1 MIDTAPKINR
11 IDGRL
16 WRRFIEVALPYWYPS
31 KKKAGTFFLML
42 VLLLIF
48 LFAALFVAIAGLIWL
63 GQQLFPEF
71 TNEAAAGL
79 IKISKAAFTNN
90 TSRSILALTLI
101 LPTIIFAWK
110 FPRWRER
117 AKQWGLLSALLLF
130 SIMVSGLNVVISFTI
145 RFIETALVDK
155 DEATFWL
162 FLGVYGGVFVVGT
175 AIVVIYRYCQKLLG
189 VYWREWLTQNILQRY
204 LQNRAYYQIN
214 AQKEIDNPDQRLAE
228 DVQSFT
234 RTSLTLLLSILDS
247 VITLVSFVGVL
258 WAISSSL
265 SLVLV
270 GYALFGTVVTVL
282 LGRRL
287 IGLNYNQL
295 QREADFRYGLV
306 HLRDNAESIAFYGGE
321 SQELAT
327 VGQRFTQAIRNYHAL
342 IGWQRN
348 LDFFTTGHSYF
359 VRILP
364 YLVVAPIYLAGK
376 TDFGA
381 IGQATVAFFQI
392 FGALSVIIDQFEL
405 LTAFAAG
412 INRIAVFDET
422 LTELDQKAISESGAS
437 ASESTIE
444 STIDSRLALEGVTL
458 LTPDHQQ
465 TLVTDLSVAI
475 EPNQSLAIVGESGV
489 GKSSL
494 LRAIA
499 GLWNQGSGKITRP
512 AADSMLFL
520 PQKPYM
526 ILGTLRQQLL
536 YPQTDSQISDSELE
550 EALGQVN
557 LGNLTEKVGGLDVE
571 LSWSEVLS
579 LGEQQR
585 LAFAR
590 LLLSK
595 PSYGILDEATSA
607 LDIHNEKRLYQMLQ
621 QSNTTIVSVGHRPSL
636 LQYHQKVLH
645 LTGQSQW
652 RVTSVADY
660 LATLN
665 ELNS

>member
-1 MIDTAPKINR
+1 MVDTAPEINR
-11 IDGRL
+11 IDARL
-16 WRRFIEVALPYWYPS
+16 WQRFIEVALPYWYPS
-31 KKKAGTFFLML
+31 KKKAGTFFVML

-48 LFAALFVAIAGLIWL
+48 LFAALFLAIAGTVWL

-79 IKISKAAFTNN
+79 IGIRKQIFTNS
-90 TSRSILALTLI
+90 TSRLILALALI
-101 LPTIIFAWK
+101 LPTAIFVWK
-110 FPRWRER
+110 FQRWRER
-117 AKQWGLLSALLLF
+117 AKQWGLLSILLLF
-130 SIMVSGLNVVISFTI
+130 SIMVSGLNVIISFTI

-155 DEATFWL
+155 DESTFWL
-162 FLGVYGGVFVVGT
+162 FLWVYGGVFVVGT
-175 AIVVIYRYCQKLLG
+175 AIVVIYNYCQQLLG
-189 VYWREWLTQNILQRY
+189 VYWREWLTQNLLQRY
-204 LQNRAYYQIN
+204 LKNRAYYQIN
-214 AQKEIDNPDQRLAE
+214 AQKQIDNPDQRLAE
-228 DVQSFT
+228 DIRSFT
-234 RTSLTLLLSILDS
+234 STSLTLLLSILDS

-270 GYALFGTVVTVL
+270 GYALFGTIVTVL

-321 SQELAT
+321 SQELT
-327 VGQRFTQAIRNYHAL
+327 SVGQRFARAISNYHVL

-348 LDFFTTGHSYF
+348 LNFFTTGHSYF

-364 YLVVAPIYLAGK
+364 YVVVAPLYLAGK

-381 IGQATVAFFQI
+381 ISQATIAFFQI
-392 FGALSVIIDQFEL
+392 FGALSIIIGQFEL

-422 LTELDQKAISESGAS
+422 LTDFDLGTTSESETTTIGA
-437 ASESTIE
+437 
-444 STIDSRLALEGVTL
+444 TIDSRLALEDVTL

-465 TLVTDLSVAI
+465 TLVEDLSLTV
-475 EPNQSLAIVGESGV
+475 EPHQSLAIVGESGV

-499 GLWNQGSGKITRP
+499 GLWNQGSGNIVRP
-512 AADSMLFL
+512 SSNSMLFL

-536 YPQTDSQISDSELE
+536 YPHTDSHIPDAQLE
-550 EALGQVN
+550 EALRQVN
-557 LGNLTEKVGGLDVE
+557 LADLTAKVGGLDVE
-571 LSWSEVLS
+571 LSWSDVLS

-590 LLLSK
+590 LLLTK
-595 PSYGILDEATSA
+595 PSYAILDEATSA
-607 LDIHNEKRLYQMLQ
+607 LDVQNEKRLYQMLQ
-621 QSNTTIVSVGHRPSL
+621 QSDTTIVSVGHRPSL
-636 LQYHQKVLH
+636 LQYHQKVLQ
-645 LTGQSQW
+645 LRGRSQW
-652 RVTSVADY
+652 QILSVEDY
-660 LATLN
+660 LATFN
-665 ELNS
+665 ELDT

>member
-1 MIDTAPKINR
+1 MVDTAPKINR

-16 WRRFIEVALPYWYPS
+16 WQRFIEVALPYWYPS

-48 LFAALFVAIAGLIWL
+48 LFAALFIAIAGTVWL

-79 IKISKAAFTNN
+79 IGIRKQIFTNS
-90 TSRSILALTLI
+90 TSRLILALALI
-101 LPTIIFAWK
+101 LPTAIFAWK
-110 FPRWRER
+110 FQRWRER
-117 AKQWGLLSALLLF
+117 AKQWGLLSILLLF

-155 DEATFWL
+155 DESTFWL
-162 FLGVYGGVFVVGT
+162 FLWVYGGVFVIGT
-175 AIVVIYRYCQKLLG
+175 AIVVIYTYCQKLLG
-189 VYWREWLTQNILQRY
+189 VYWREWLTQNLLQRY
-204 LQNRAYYQIN
+204 LKNRAYYQIN
-214 AQKEIDNPDQRLAE
+214 AQKQIDNPDQRIAE
-228 DVQSFT
+228 DIQSFT

-247 VITLVSFVGVL
+247 VITLISFVGVL

-270 GYALFGTVVTVL
+270 GYALFGTIVTVL
-282 LGRRL
+282 LGKRL

-321 SQELAT
+321 SQELT
-327 VGQRFTQAIRNYHAL
+327 SVGQRFARAISNYHVL

-364 YLVVAPIYLAGK
+364 YVVVAPLYLAGK

-381 IGQATVAFFQI
+381 ISQATIAFFQI
-392 FGALSVIIDQFEL
+392 FGALSIIIGQFEL

-422 LTELDQKAISESGAS
+422 LTDFDLGTTSESETTTIGA
-437 ASESTIE
+437 
-444 STIDSRLALEGVTL
+444 TIDSRLALEDVTL

-465 TLVTDLSVAI
+465 TLVEDLSLTV
-475 EPNQSLAIVGESGV
+475 EPHQSLAIVGESGV

-499 GLWNQGSGKITRP
+499 GLWNQGSGNIVRP
-512 AADSMLFL
+512 SSNSMLFL

-536 YPQTDSQISDSELE
+536 YPHTDSHIPDAQLE
-550 EALGQVN
+550 EALRQVN
-557 LGNLTEKVGGLDVE
+557 LADLTAKVGGLDVE
-571 LSWSEVLS
+571 LSWSDVLS

-590 LLLSK
+590 LLLTK
-595 PSYGILDEATSA
+595 PSYAILDEATSA
-607 LDIHNEKRLYQMLQ
+607 LDVQNEKRLYQMLQ
-621 QSNTTIVSVGHRPSL
+621 QSDTTIVSVGHRPSL
-636 LQYHQKVLH
+636 LQYHQKVLQ
-645 LTGQSQW
+645 LQGRSQW
-652 RVTSVADY
+652 QILPVEDY
-660 LATLN
+660 LATFN
-665 ELNS
+665 ELNT

>member
-1 MIDTAPKINR
+1 MVDTAPKINR

-16 WRRFIEVALPYWYPS
+16 WRRFLEVALPYWYPS

-48 LFAALFVAIAGLIWL
+48 LFAALFMAIAGIIWL
-63 GQQLFPEF
+63 GQQFFPEF

-79 IKISKAAFTNN
+79 IALRKQVFANS
-90 TSRSILALTLI
+90 TSRLILALTLI
-101 LPTIIFAWK
+101 LPTVIFAWK
-110 FPRWRER
+110 FQRWRER
-117 AKQWGLLSALLLF
+117 AQQWGLLSALLLF

-145 RFIETALVDK
+145 RYIETALVDK
-155 DEATFWL
+155 DESTFWL

-175 AIVVIYRYCQKLLG
+175 AIVVIYTYCQKLLG
-189 VYWREWLTQNILQRY
+189 VYWREWLTQNLLKRY
-204 LQNRAYYQIN
+204 LENRAYYQIN
-214 AQKEIDNPDQRLAE
+214 ALKEIDNPDQRLAE
-228 DVQSFT
+228 DIQAFT
-234 RTSLTLLLSILDS
+234 RTSLSLLLSILDA
-247 VITLVSFVGVL
+247 VITLISFVGVL

-265 SLVLV
+265 SLVLI
-270 GYALFGTVVTVL
+270 GYALFGTIATVL

-321 SQELAT
+321 SQELES
-327 VGQRFTQAIRNYHAL
+327 VGKRFARAISNYHVL

-364 YLVVAPIYLAGK
+364 YVVVAPIYLAGK
-376 TDFGA
+376 IDFGA
-381 IGQATVAFFQI
+381 ISQATIAFFQI
-392 FGALSVIIDQFEL
+392 FGALSLIIGQFEL

-412 INRIAVFDET
+412 INRLAAFDET
-422 LTELDQKAISESGAS
+422 LTALDEATVSGSEATTISA
-437 ASESTIE
+437 
-444 STIDSRLALEGVTL
+444 TIDSRLALEDVTL
-458 LTPDHQQ
+458 LTPNQQQ
-465 TLVTDLSVAI
+465 TLVENLSVAV
-475 EPNQSLAIVGESGV
+475 EPQQSLAIVGTSGV
-489 GKSSL
+489 GKSSV

-499 GLWNQGSGKITRP
+499 GLWNKGSGKIIRP
-512 AADSMLFL
+512 ASNAMLFL

-536 YPQTDSQISDSELE
+536 YPQTDSQLPDAELE
-550 EALGQVN
+550 EALRQVN
-557 LGNLTEKVGGLDVE
+557 LSELSEKVGGLDVE
-571 LSWSEVLS
+571 LSWSDILS

-590 LLLSK
+590 LLLTK
-595 PSYGILDEATSA
+595 PSYAILDEATSA
-607 LDIHNEKRLYQMLQ
+607 LDVHNEKRLYQMLQ
-621 QSNTTIVSVGHRPSL
+621 QSDTTIVSVGHRPSL

-645 LTGQSQW
+645 LRGQSQW
-652 RVTSVADY
+652 QVSSVEDY
-660 LATLN
+660 LATFN
-665 ELNS
+665 ELDS

>member
-1 MIDTAPKINR
+1 MVETAPKINR

-16 WRRFIEVALPYWYPS
+16 WKRFIEVALPYWYPS
-31 KKKAGTFFLML
+31 KKKAGIFFLML
-42 VLLLIF
+42 LLLLIF
-48 LFAALFVAIAGLIWL
+48 LFAFLFLAISGLVGL
-63 GQQLFPEF
+63 GQLLFPEF
-71 TNEAAAGL
+71 TNGAAAGL
-79 IKISKAAFTNN
+79 IRMRQGILTGS
-90 TSRSILALTLI
+90 TSRIILALALI
-101 LPTIIFAWK
+101 VPTAVFVWK
-110 FPRWRER
+110 FKRWKDR
-117 AKQWGLLSALLLF
+117 AKQWSLLASLLLL

-145 RFIETALVDK
+145 RFIDNSLNQK
-155 DEATFWL
+155 DQATFWL

-175 AIVVIYRYCQKLLG
+175 AIVVVYRYCQELLG
-189 VYWREWLTQNILQRY
+189 VYWREWLTNNILGRY
-204 LQNRAYYQIN
+204 LDNRSYYQIN
-214 AQKEIDNPDQRLAE
+214 AQKQIDNPDQRIAE
-228 DVQSFT
+228 DIKSFT
-234 RTSLTLLLSILDS
+234 RTSLRLLLSILDS
-247 VITLVSFVGVL
+247 VITLASFVGVL

-287 IGLNYNQL
+287 IGLNYTQL

-321 SQELAT
+321 SQELES
-327 VGQRFTQAIRNYHAL
+327 VGQRFSKAIRNYHIL

-348 LDFFTTGHSYF
+348 LDFFTTGHNYF

-364 YLVVAPIYLAGK
+364 YLVVAPLYFAGE

-392 FGALSVIIDQFEL
+392 FSALTIIINQFDL

-412 INRIAVFDET
+412 INRIAAFDET
-422 LTELDQKAISESGAS
+422 LTSFDRQAAIESED
-437 ASESTIE
+437 TIE
-444 STIDSRLALEGVTL
+444 SSIEPRLALEDVSL
-458 LTPDHQQ
+458 FTPDRQQ
-465 TLVTDLSVAI
+465 ALVSDLSVEI
-475 EPNQSLAIVGESGV
+475 EPDRSLAIVGESGV

-499 GLWNQGSGKITRP
+499 GLWNRGSGRIARP
-512 AADSMLFL
+512 NSDSMLFL

-536 YPQTDSQISDSELE
+536 YPHTDSSIADEQLE
-550 EALGQVN
+550 QVLREVN

-571 LSWSEVLS
+571 LSWSDILS

-590 LLLSK
+590 LLLTQ
-595 PSYGILDEATSA
+595 PSYAILDEATSA
-607 LDIHNEKRLYQMLQ
+607 LDVQNEKLLYQKLQ
-621 QSNTTIVSVGHRPSL
+621 ESNTTVVSVGHRPSML
-636 LQYHQKVLH
+636 RYHQQVLQ

-652 RVTSVADY
+652 QVSSVEDY

-665 ELNS
+665 EEN

>member
-1 MIDTAPKINR
+1 MVDTAPKINR

-16 WRRFIEVALPYWYPS
+16 WQRFIEVALPYWYPS

-48 LFAALFVAIAGLIWL
+48 LFAALFMAIAGTVWL

-79 IKISKAAFTNN
+79 IGIRKQISTNS
-90 TSRSILALTLI
+90 TARLILALALI
-101 LPTIIFAWK
+101 LPTAIFAWK
-110 FPRWRER
+110 FQRWRER
-117 AKQWGLLSALLLF
+117 AKQWGLLSILLLF

-155 DEATFWL
+155 DESTFWL
-162 FLGVYGGVFVVGT
+162 FLWVYGGVFVIGT
-175 AIVVIYRYCQKLLG
+175 AIVVIYTYCQKLLG
-189 VYWREWLTQNILQRY
+189 VYWREWLTQNLLQRY
-204 LQNRAYYQIN
+204 LKNRAYYQIN
-214 AQKEIDNPDQRLAE
+214 AQKQIDNPDQRIAE
-228 DVQSFT
+228 DIQSFT

-270 GYALFGTVVTVL
+270 GYALFGTIVTVL

-321 SQELAT
+321 SQELVS
-327 VGQRFTQAIRNYHAL
+327 VGQRFARAINNYHVL

-364 YLVVAPIYLAGK
+364 YVVVAPLYLAGK

-381 IGQATVAFFQI
+381 ISQATIAFFQI
-392 FGALSVIIDQFEL
+392 FGALSIIIGQFEL

-422 LTELDQKAISESGAS
+422 LTDFDLGTTFESGTT
-437 ASESTIE
+437 TIGA
-444 STIDSRLALEGVTL
+444 TIDSRLALEEVTL
-458 LTPDHQQ
+458 LTPNNQQ
-465 TLVTDLSVAI
+465 ILVADLSVTV
-475 EPNQSLAIVGESGV
+475 EPHQSLAIVGESGV

-499 GLWNQGSGKITRP
+499 GLWNQGSGNIIRP
-512 AADSMLFL
+512 SSNSMLFL

-536 YPQTDSQISDSELE
+536 YPHTDSHIPDAQLE
-550 EALGQVN
+550 EALRQVN
-557 LGNLTEKVGGLDVE
+557 LADLTAKVGGLDVE
-571 LSWSEVLS
+571 LSWSDILS

-590 LLLSK
+590 LLLTK
-595 PSYGILDEATSA
+595 PSYAILDEATSA
-607 LDIHNEKRLYQMLQ
+607 LDVQNEKRLYQMLQ
-621 QSNTTIVSVGHRPSL
+621 QSDTTIVSVGHRPSL
-636 LQYHQKVLH
+636 LQYHQKVLQ
-645 LTGQSQW
+645 LRGRSQW
-652 RVTSVADY
+652 QILPVEDY

-665 ELNS
+665 ELDT

>member
-1 MIDTAPKINR
+1 MVDTAPQINR

-16 WRRFIEVALPYWYPS
+16 WQRFIKVALPYWYPS

-42 VLLLIF
+42 LLLLIF
-48 LFAALFVAIAGLIWL
+48 LFAALFMAIAGTLWL
-63 GQQLFPEF
+63 GQQLFPQF

-79 IKISKAAFTNN
+79 IGMRKQIFANSTAQA
-90 TSRSILALTLI
+90 ILALALI
-101 LPTIIFAWK
+101 LPTAVFAWK
-110 FPRWRER
+110 FPRWQGRL
-117 AKQWGLLSALLLF
+117 KQWGLLSALLLF

-155 DEATFWL
+155 DESTFWL
-162 FLGVYGGVFVVGT
+162 FLWVYGGVFVIGT
-175 AIVVIYRYCQKLLG
+175 AIVVIYSYCQKLLG

-204 LQNRAYYQIN
+204 LENRAYYQIN
-214 AQKEIDNPDQRLAE
+214 AQKQIDNPDQRIAE
-228 DVQSFT
+228 DIQSFT
-234 RTSLTLLLSILDS
+234 GTSLTLLLSILDS

-270 GYALFGTVVTVL
+270 GYALFGTIVTVL
-282 LGRRL
+282 LGKRL

-321 SQELAT
+321 AQEYT
-327 VGQRFTQAIRNYHAL
+327 SVGQRFARAIRNYHAL

-364 YLVVAPIYLAGK
+364 YLVVAPLFLAGK
-376 TDFGA
+376 IDFGA

-392 FGALSVIIDQFEL
+392 FGALTLIIGQFQL

-412 INRIAVFDET
+412 INRIAILDET
-422 LTELDQKAISESGAS
+422 LTDLEKGAVLESGATNIG
-437 ASESTIE
+437 A
-444 STIDSRLALEGVTL
+444 TIDSRLALEEVTL

-465 TLVTDLSVAI
+465 TLVEDLSVAV
-475 EPNQSLAIVGESGV
+475 EPHQSLAIVGTSGV

-499 GLWNQGSGKITRP
+499 GLWNMGSGNIVRP
-512 AADSMLFL
+512 ASDSMLFL

-536 YPQTDSQISDSELE
+536 YPHTDSQIPDEQLE
-550 EALGQVN
+550 EALRQVN
-557 LGNLTEKVGGLDVE
+557 LADLSEKVGGLDVE
-571 LSWSEVLS
+571 LSWSDVLS

-590 LLLSK
+590 LLLTK
-595 PSYGILDEATSA
+595 PSYAILDEATSA
-607 LDIHNEKRLYQMLQ
+607 LDVQNEKRLYRMLQ
-621 QSNTTIVSVGHRPSL
+621 ESDTTIVSVGHRLSL
-636 LQYHQKVLH
+636 LQYHQKVLQ
-645 LTGQSQW
+645 LRGQSQW
-652 RVTSVADY
+652 QVLSVEDY
-660 LATLN
+660 LATFK
-665 ELNS
+665 ELDA

>member
-1 MIDTAPKINR
+1 MVDTAPKINR

-48 LFAALFVAIAGLIWL
+48 LFAALFMAIAGLVWL

-90 TSRSILALTLI
+90 ISRLILALTLI

-117 AKQWGLLSALLLF
+117 AKQWGLLSALLLL

-145 RFIETALVDK
+145 RFIDTALVDK

-189 VYWREWLTQNILQRY
+189 VCWREWLTENILQRY

-214 AQKEIDNPDQRLAE
+214 AQKQIDNPDQRLAE
-228 DVQSFT
+228 DIQSFT
-234 RTSLTLLLSILDS
+234 GTSLTLLLNILDS
-247 VITLVSFVGVL
+247 VITLVSFVGIL

-327 VGQRFTQAIRNYHAL
+327 VGQRFAQAIQNYHLL

-348 LDFFTTGHSYF
+348 LEFFTTGHSYF

-381 IGQATVAFFQI
+381 ISQAIVAFFQI
-392 FGALSVIIDQFEL
+392 FGALSLIIAQFQL

-422 LTELDQKAISESGAS
+422 LTDLERKATAPS
-437 ASESTIE
+437 AANTIE
-444 STIDSRLALEGVTL
+444 STTDSRLALENVTL

-465 TLVTDLSVAI
+465 TIVNDLSVAI

-536 YPQTDSQISDSELE
+536 YPQTDSHISDAELE
-550 EALGQVN
+550 EALQQVN
-557 LGNLTEKVGGLDVE
+557 LGNLTGKVGGLDVE
-571 LSWSEVLS
+571 LSWSDVLS

-607 LDIHNEKRLYQMLQ
+607 LDIHNERRLYQMLQ

-652 RVTSVADY
+652 RISPVADY

-665 ELNS
+665 ELDA

>member
-1 MIDTAPKINR
+1 MVETARKINR

-48 LFAALFVAIAGLIWL
+48 LFAFLFLAIAGLVGL
-63 GQQLFPEF
+63 GQLLFPEF

-79 IKISKAAFTNN
+79 IAMRRGILTGYIS
-90 TSRSILALTLI
+90 RVVLALALI
-101 LPTIIFAWK
+101 IPAAIFAWK
-110 FPRWRER
+110 FRRWQDR
-117 AKQWGLLSALLLF
+117 AQQWGLLSGLLLL

-155 DEATFWL
+155 DESTFWL

-175 AIVVIYRYCQKLLG
+175 AIVVIYRYCRELLG
-189 VYWREWLTQNILQRY
+189 VYWREWLTDNIMRRY
-204 LQNRAYYQIN
+204 LDNRAYYQIN
-214 AQKEIDNPDQRLAE
+214 AEKQIDNPDQRISE
-228 DVQSFT
+228 DIRSFT
-234 RTSLTLLLSILDS
+234 RTSLSLLLSILDS
-247 VITLVSFVGVL
+247 VITLISFVGVL

-270 GYALFGTVVTVL
+270 GYAVFGTVVTVVI
-282 LGRRL
+282 GRRL
-287 IGLNYNQL
+287 IGLNYTQL
-295 QREADFRYGLV
+295 EREADFRYGLV

-321 SQELAT
+321 SQELAS
-327 VGQRFTQAIRNYHAL
+327 VGQRFASAIRNYHLL

-348 LDFFTTGHSYF
+348 LDFFTTGHNYF

-364 YLVVAPIYLAGK
+364 YLVVAPLYLAGE

-381 IGQATVAFFQI
+381 IGQASVAFFQI
-392 FGALSVIIDQFEL
+392 FSALTLIINQFDL
-405 LTAFAAG
+405 LSAFAAG
-412 INRIAVFDET
+412 INRIATFDET
-422 LTELDQKAISESGAS
+422 LTDFEVNAGEP
-437 ASESTIE
+437 ETTIDA
-444 STIDSRLALEGVTL
+444 TIDSRLALEDVTL
-458 LTPDHQQ
+458 ITPDAQQ
-465 TLVTDLSVAI
+465 TLVEDLSVAI

-499 GLWNQGSGKITRP
+499 GLWNKGRGRIIRP
-512 AADSMLFL
+512 NSDSMLFL

-536 YPQTDSQISDSELE
+536 YPQTNSQVSDDRLAQVLE
-550 EALGQVN
+550 EVN
-557 LGNLTEKVGGLDVE
+557 LGNLIEKVGGLDIE
-571 LSWSEVLS
+571 LSWSEILS

-590 LLLSK
+590 LLLTN
-595 PSYGILDEATSA
+595 PNYAILDEATSA
-607 LDIHNEKRLYQMLQ
+607 LDVQNEKRLYQMLQ
-621 QSNTTIVSVGHRPSL
+621 ESDTTVVSVGHRPSL
-636 LQYHQKVLH
+636 LQYHQQVLQ
-645 LTGQSQW
+645 LRGRSQW
-652 RVTSVADY
+652 QVLSVEDY
-660 LATLN
+660 LATLT
-665 ELNS
+665 EQDV

>member
-1 MIDTAPKINR
+1 MVETAPKINR
-11 IDGRL
+11 IDSRL

-31 KKKAGTFFLML
+31 KKKAGTFALML
-42 VLLLIF
+42 VLLLVF
-48 LFAALFVAIAGLIWL
+48 LFAFLFLAIAGVVWL
-63 GQQLFPEF
+63 GQLLFPEF

-79 IKISKAAFTNN
+79 ITMRKTVLTGS
-90 TSRSILALTLI
+90 TSRIILALALI
-101 LPTIIFAWK
+101 LPIGIFIWK
-110 FPRWRER
+110 LPRWKGR
-117 AKQWGLLSALLLF
+117 AKQWSLLAALLLL
-130 SIMVSGLNVVISFTI
+130 SIMVSGLNVVISYTV

-155 DEATFWL
+155 NESTFWL

-175 AIVVIYRYCQKLLG
+175 AIVVIYRYCQELLG
-189 VYWREWLTQNILQRY
+189 VYWREWLTNNILQRY
-204 LQNRAYYQIN
+204 LDNRAYYQIN
-214 AQKEIDNPDQRLAE
+214 AQKQIDNPDQRIAE
-228 DVQSFT
+228 DIKSFT

-265 SLVLV
+265 SLVLI

-287 IGLNYNQL
+287 IGLNYTQL

-321 SQELAT
+321 SQELES
-327 VGQRFTQAIRNYHAL
+327 VGQRFSKAIRNYHAL

-364 YLVVAPIYLAGK
+364 YLVVAPIYLAGEI
-376 TDFGA
+376 DFGA
-381 IGQATVAFFQI
+381 IGQTFVAFSQI
-392 FGALSVIIDQFEL
+392 FSALTLIITQFEL

-412 INRIAVFDET
+412 INRIAAFDET
-422 LTELDQKAISESGAS
+422 LTYFDVEDR
-437 ASESTIE
+437 IE
-444 STIDSRLALEGVTL
+444 SSETKIGSTTDSRLALEDVTV
-458 LTPDHQQ
+458 LTPNNQQ
-465 TLVTDLSVAI
+465 TLVADLSVDI
-475 EPNQSLAIVGESGV
+475 KPNQSLAIVGESGV

-499 GLWNQGSGKITRP
+499 GLWNRGSGNITRP
-512 AADSMLFL
+512 SSDSMLFL

-536 YPQTDSQISDSELE
+536 YPHTDSHISDEQLE
-550 EALGQVN
+550 RVLKKVN

-571 LSWSEVLS
+571 LSWSDVLS

-590 LLLSK
+590 LLLTN
-595 PSYGILDEATSA
+595 PSYAILDEATSA
-607 LDIHNEKRLYQMLQ
+607 LDVQNEKRLYQMLQ
-621 QSNTTIVSVGHRPSL
+621 KSNTTVVSVGHRPSL
-636 LQYHQKVLH
+636 LRYHEQVLQ
-645 LTGQSQW
+645 LKTQSQW
-652 RVTSVADY
+652 SVSSVDDY
-660 LATLN
+660 LATLK
-665 ELNS
+665 EDI

>member
-1 MIDTAPKINR
+1 MVDIAPKINR

-48 LFAALFVAIAGLIWL
+48 LFAALFMAISGITWL
-63 GQQLFPEF
+63 GQQFFPEF

-79 IKISKAAFTNN
+79 IALRKQIFTNS
-90 TSRSILALTLI
+90 TSRLILALTLI
-101 LPTIIFAWK
+101 LPTVIFAWK
-110 FPRWRER
+110 FQRWRER
-117 AKQWGLLSALLLF
+117 AQQWGLLSALLLL

-145 RFIETALVDK
+145 RYIETALVDK
-155 DEATFWL
+155 DESTFWL

-175 AIVVIYRYCQKLLG
+175 AIVVIYTYCQKLLG
-189 VYWREWLTQNILQRY
+189 VYWREWLTHNLLKRY
-204 LQNRAYYQIN
+204 LKNRAYYQIN
-214 AQKEIDNPDQRLAE
+214 AQKEIDNPDQRIAE
-228 DVQSFT
+228 DIRSFT
-234 RTSLTLLLSILDS
+234 GTSLSLLLSVLDA
-247 VITLVSFVGVL
+247 VITLISFVGVL

-265 SLVLV
+265 SLVLIA
-270 GYALFGTVVTVL
+270 YALFGTIVTVL

-321 SQELAT
+321 SQELDS
-327 VGQRFTQAIRNYHAL
+327 VGQRFAGAIRNYHVL

-364 YLVVAPIYLAGK
+364 YVVVAPIYLAGK
-376 TDFGA
+376 IDFGA
-381 IGQATVAFFQI
+381 ISQATVAFFQI
-392 FGALSVIIDQFEL
+392 FGALSIIIGQFEL

-412 INRIAVFDET
+412 INRLATFDET
-422 LTELDQKAISESGAS
+422 LTALDEATVSGA
-437 ASESTIE
+437 ETTTIGA
-444 STIDSRLALEGVTL
+444 TIDSRLALEEVTL

-465 TLVTDLSVAI
+465 TLVENLSVAV
-475 EPNQSLAIVGESGV
+475 EPQQSLAIVGASGV
-489 GKSSL
+489 GKSSV

-499 GLWNQGSGKITRP
+499 GLWNKGSGKIIRP
-512 AADSMLFL
+512 ASNAMLFL

-536 YPQTDSQISDSELE
+536 YPQTDSHLPDAELE
-550 EALGQVN
+550 EALRQVN
-557 LGNLTEKVGGLDVE
+557 LGDLSEKVGGLDVE
-571 LSWSEVLS
+571 LSWSDILS

-590 LLLSK
+590 LLLTK
-595 PSYGILDEATSA
+595 PSYAILDEATSA
-607 LDIHNEKRLYQMLQ
+607 LDVHNEKRLYQMLQ
-621 QSNTTIVSVGHRPSL
+621 QSDTTIVSVGHRPSL

-645 LTGQSQW
+645 LRGQSQW
-652 RVTSVADY
+652 QVSSVEDY
-660 LATLN
+660 LASFN
-665 ELNS
+665 ELDS

>member
-1 MIDTAPKINR
+1 MVETAPKINR

-16 WRRFIEVALPYWYPS
+16 WQRFIEVALPYWYPS
-31 KKKAGTFFLML
+31 KKKAGIFFLML

-48 LFAALFVAIAGLIWL
+48 LFAFLFLAIAGLVGL
-63 GQQLFPEF
+63 GQLLFPEF

-79 IKISKAAFTNN
+79 IAIRQGVFTN
-90 TSRSILALTLI
+90 SIPRIALALALI
-101 LPTIIFAWK
+101 LPAAIFAWK
-110 FPRWRER
+110 FNRWKGR
-117 AKQWGLLSALLLF
+117 AKQWALLSGLLLL

-145 RFIETALVDK
+145 RFIDTALVDRN
-155 DEATFWL
+155 ESTFWL

-175 AIVVIYRYCQKLLG
+175 AIVVIYRYCQELLG
-189 VYWREWLTQNILQRY
+189 VYWREWLTKNILQRY
-204 LQNRAYYQIN
+204 LDNRAYYQIN
-214 AQKEIDNPDQRLAE
+214 ADKQIDNPDQRISE
-228 DVQSFT
+228 DIRSFT

-247 VITLVSFVGVL
+247 VITLVSFIGVL

-287 IGLNYNQL
+287 IGLNYTQL

-321 SQELAT
+321 SQELES
-327 VGQRFTQAIRNYHAL
+327 VGRRFSRAIRNYHLL

-348 LDFFTTGHSYF
+348 LDFFTTGHTYF

-364 YLVVAPIYLAGK
+364 YLVVAPLYLAGE
-376 TDFGA
+376 TDFGT
-381 IGQATVAFFQI
+381 ISQASIAFSQI
-392 FGALSVIIDQFEL
+392 FSALTLIISQFEL

-412 INRIAVFDET
+412 INRIAAFDET
-422 LTELDQKAISESGAS
+422 LTNFEVGTVKPETTIGA
-437 ASESTIE
+437 
-444 STIDSRLALEGVTL
+444 TIDSRLALEDVTL
-458 LTPDHQQ
+458 ITPNAQQ
-465 TLVTDLSVAI
+465 TLVEDLSVAV
-475 EPNQSLAIVGESGV
+475 EPSQSLAIVGESGV

-499 GLWNQGSGKITRP
+499 GLWNKGRGNIIRP
-512 AADSMLFL
+512 SSDSMLFL

-536 YPQTDSQISDSELE
+536 YPHTDSHVGDERLRQVLE
-550 EALGQVN
+550 EVN
-557 LGNLTEKVGGLDVE
+557 LGNLIEKVGGLDVE
-571 LSWSEVLS
+571 LSWSDVLS

-590 LLLSK
+590 LLLTN
-595 PSYGILDEATSA
+595 PNYAILDEATSA
-607 LDIHNEKRLYQMLQ
+607 LDVQNEKRLYQMLQ
-621 QSNTTIVSVGHRPSL
+621 ESDTTVVSVGHRPSL
-636 LQYHQKVLH
+636 LQYHQQVLQ
-645 LTGQSQW
+645 LKGRSQW
-652 RVTSVADY
+652 QVLSVKAY
-660 LATLN
+660 LETLT
-665 ELNS
+665 EQDV

>member
-1 MIDTAPKINR
+1 MVETAPKINR

-16 WRRFIEVALPYWYPS
+16 WRRFVEVALPYWYPS
-31 KKKAGTFFLML
+31 KKKAGTFLVML
-42 VLLLIF
+42 LLLLIF
-48 LFAALFVAIAGLIWL
+48 LFAALFLAIAGIVWL
-63 GQQLFPEF
+63 GQLLFPEF

-79 IKISKAAFTNN
+79 IAMRKAILTGT
-90 TSRSILALTLI
+90 TSRIILALALI
-101 LPTIIFAWK
+101 LPTIIFVWK
-110 FPRWRER
+110 SPRWKGR
-117 AKQWGLLSALLLF
+117 AKQWSLLAALLLL

-145 RFIETALVDK
+145 RFIETALVAK
-155 DEATFWL
+155 EESTFWL

-175 AIVVIYRYCQKLLG
+175 AIVVIYRYCQQLLG
-189 VYWREWLTQNILQRY
+189 VYWREWLTNNILQRY
-204 LQNRAYYQIN
+204 LDNRAYYQIN
-214 AQKEIDNPDQRLAE
+214 AQKQIDNPDQRIAE
-228 DVQSFT
+228 DIKSFT

-287 IGLNYNQL
+287 IGLNYTQL

-321 SQELAT
+321 SQEFQS
-327 VGQRFTQAIRNYHAL
+327 VGKRFSKAINNYHAL

-364 YLVVAPIYLAGK
+364 YLVVAPLYLAGE

-392 FGALSVIIDQFEL
+392 FGALTVIINQFDL

-412 INRIAVFDET
+412 INRIATFDET
-422 LTELDQKAISESGAS
+422 LTDFEVESH
-437 ASESTIE
+437 IE
-444 STIDSRLALEGVTL
+444 SPETKIRSTRDSRLALEEVTL
-458 LTPDHQQ
+458 LTPNDRQ
-465 TLVTDLSVAI
+465 TLVSNLSVDI
-475 EPNQSLAIVGESGV
+475 DPNQSLAIVGESGV

-499 GLWNQGSGKITRP
+499 GLWNRGSGNIARP
-512 AADSMLFL
+512 SSDSMLFL

-536 YPQTDSQISDSELE
+536 YPQTDSSVPDRQLEQVLE
-550 EALGQVN
+550 EVN
-557 LGNLTEKVGGLDVE
+557 LGDLSEKVGGLDVE
-571 LSWSEVLS
+571 LSWSDVLS

-590 LLLSK
+590 LLLTK
-595 PSYGILDEATSA
+595 PSYAILDEATSA
-607 LDIHNEKRLYQMLQ
+607 LDVQNEKRLYQMLQ
-621 QSNTTIVSVGHRPSL
+621 QSDTTVVSVGHRPSL
-636 LQYHQKVLH
+636 LRYHEKVLQ
-645 LTGQSQW
+645 LKSQSKW
-652 RVTSVADY
+652 SVSSVEDY
-660 LATLN
+660 LATLR
-665 ELNS
+665 SDI

>member
-1 MIDTAPKINR
+1 MVDTAPKINR

-16 WRRFIEVALPYWYPS
+16 WRRFLEVALPYWYPS

-48 LFAALFVAIAGLIWL
+48 LFAALFMAIAGIIWL
-63 GQQLFPEF
+63 GQQFFPEF

-79 IKISKAAFTNN
+79 IALRKQIFANS
-90 TSRSILALTLI
+90 TSRLILALTLI
-101 LPTIIFAWK
+101 VPTIIFAWK
-110 FPRWRER
+110 FQRWRER
-117 AKQWGLLSALLLF
+117 AQQWGLLSALLLF

-145 RFIETALVDK
+145 RYVETALVDK
-155 DEATFWL
+155 DESTFWL

-175 AIVVIYRYCQKLLG
+175 AIVVIYTYCQKLLG
-189 VYWREWLTQNILQRY
+189 VYWREWLTQDLLKRY
-204 LQNRAYYQIN
+204 LENRAYYQIN
-214 AQKEIDNPDQRLAE
+214 ALKEIDNPDQRLAE
-228 DVQSFT
+228 DIQAFT
-234 RTSLTLLLSILDS
+234 RTSLSLLLSILDA
-247 VITLVSFVGVL
+247 VITLISFVGVL

-265 SLVLV
+265 SLVLI
-270 GYALFGTVVTVL
+270 GYALFGTIVTVL

-321 SQELAT
+321 SQELES
-327 VGQRFTQAIRNYHAL
+327 VGQRFARAISNYHVL

-364 YLVVAPIYLAGK
+364 YVVVAPIYLAGK
-376 TDFGA
+376 IDFGA
-381 IGQATVAFFQI
+381 ISQATIAFFQI
-392 FGALSVIIDQFEL
+392 FGALSLIIGQFEL

-412 INRIAVFDET
+412 INRLAAFDET
-422 LTELDQKAISESGAS
+422 LTALDEATVSGSEATTISA
-437 ASESTIE
+437 
-444 STIDSRLALEGVTL
+444 TIDSRLALEDVTL
-458 LTPDHQQ
+458 LTPNQQQ
-465 TLVTDLSVAI
+465 TLVENLSVAV
-475 EPNQSLAIVGESGV
+475 EPLQSLAIVGASGV
-489 GKSSL
+489 GKSSV

-499 GLWNQGSGKITRP
+499 GLWNKGSGKIIRP
-512 AADSMLFL
+512 ASNAMLFL

-536 YPQTDSQISDSELE
+536 YPQTDSQLPDAELE
-550 EALGQVN
+550 EALRQVN
-557 LGNLTEKVGGLDVE
+557 LGELSEKVGGLDVE
-571 LSWSEVLS
+571 LSWSDILS

-590 LLLSK
+590 LLLTK
-595 PSYGILDEATSA
+595 PSYAILDEATSA
-607 LDIHNEKRLYQMLQ
+607 LDVHNEKRLYQMLQ
-621 QSNTTIVSVGHRPSL
+621 QSDTTIVSVGHRPSL

-645 LTGQSQW
+645 LRGQSQW
-652 RVTSVADY
+652 QVSSVEDY
-660 LATLN
+660 LATFN
-665 ELNS
+665 ELDS

>member
-1 MIDTAPKINR
+1 MVDTAPKINR

-16 WRRFIEVALPYWYPS
+16 WQRFIEVALPYWYPS

-48 LFAALFVAIAGLIWL
+48 LFAALFIAIAGTVWL

-79 IKISKAAFTNN
+79 IGIRKQIFTNS
-90 TSRSILALTLI
+90 TSRLILALALI
-101 LPTIIFAWK
+101 LPTAIFAWK
-110 FPRWRER
+110 FQRWRER
-117 AKQWGLLSALLLF
+117 AKQWGLLSILLLF

-155 DEATFWL
+155 DESTFWL
-162 FLGVYGGVFVVGT
+162 FLWVYGGVFVIGT
-175 AIVVIYRYCQKLLG
+175 AIVVIYTYCQKLLG
-189 VYWREWLTQNILQRY
+189 VYWREWLTQNLLQRY
-204 LQNRAYYQIN
+204 LKNRAYYQIN
-214 AQKEIDNPDQRLAE
+214 AQKQIDNPDQRIAE
-228 DVQSFT
+228 DIQSFT

-247 VITLVSFVGVL
+247 VITLISFVGVL

-270 GYALFGTVVTVL
+270 GYALFGTIVTVL
-282 LGRRL
+282 LGKRL

-321 SQELAT
+321 SQELT
-327 VGQRFTQAIRNYHAL
+327 SVGQRFARAISNYHVL

-364 YLVVAPIYLAGK
+364 YVVVAPLYLAGK

-381 IGQATVAFFQI
+381 ISQATIAFFQI
-392 FGALSVIIDQFEL
+392 FGALSIIIGQFEL

-422 LTELDQKAISESGAS
+422 LTDFDLGTTSESETTTIGA
-437 ASESTIE
+437 
-444 STIDSRLALEGVTL
+444 TIDSRLALEDVTL

-465 TLVTDLSVAI
+465 TLVEDLSLTV
-475 EPNQSLAIVGESGV
+475 EPHQSLAIVGESGV

-499 GLWNQGSGKITRP
+499 GLWNQGSGNIVRP
-512 AADSMLFL
+512 SSNSMLFL

-536 YPQTDSQISDSELE
+536 YPHTDSHIPDAQLE
-550 EALGQVN
+550 EALKQVN
-557 LGNLTEKVGGLDVE
+557 LADLTAKVGGLDVE
-571 LSWSEVLS
+571 LSWSDVLS

-590 LLLSK
+590 LLLTK
-595 PSYGILDEATSA
+595 PSYAILDEATSA
-607 LDIHNEKRLYQMLQ
+607 LDVQNEKRLYQMLQ
-621 QSNTTIVSVGHRPSL
+621 QSDTTIVSVGHRPSL
-636 LQYHQKVLH
+636 LQYHQKVLQ
-645 LTGQSQW
+645 LQGRSQW
-652 RVTSVADY
+652 QILPVEDY
-660 LATLN
+660 LATFN
-665 ELNS
+665 ELNT

>member
-1 MIDTAPKINR
+1 MVDIAPQINR

-16 WRRFIEVALPYWYPS
+16 WQRFIKVALPYWYPS

-42 VLLLIF
+42 LLLLIF
-48 LFAALFVAIAGLIWL
+48 LFAALFMAIAGTLWL
-63 GQQLFPEF
+63 GQQLFPQF

-79 IKISKAAFTNN
+79 ISMRKQIFANSTAQG
-90 TSRSILALTLI
+90 ILALALI
-101 LPTIIFAWK
+101 LPTAVFAWK
-110 FPRWRER
+110 FPRWQGRV
-117 AKQWGLLSALLLF
+117 KQWGLLSALLLF
-130 SIMVSGLNVVISFTI
+130 SIMVSGLNVIISFTI

-155 DEATFWL
+155 DESTFWL
-162 FLGVYGGVFVVGT
+162 FLWVYGGVFVVGT
-175 AIVVIYRYCQKLLG
+175 AIVVIYSYCQKLLG

-204 LQNRAYYQIN
+204 LENRAYYQIN
-214 AQKEIDNPDQRLAE
+214 AQKQIDNPDQRIAE
-228 DVQSFT
+228 DIQSFT
-234 RTSLTLLLSILDS
+234 GTSLTLLLSILDS

-270 GYALFGTVVTVL
+270 GYALFGTIVTVL
-282 LGRRL
+282 LGKRL

-321 SQELAT
+321 SQELT
-327 VGQRFTQAIRNYHAL
+327 SVGQRFARAIRNYHAL

-364 YLVVAPIYLAGK
+364 YLVVAPLFLAGK
-376 TDFGA
+376 IDFGA

-392 FGALSVIIDQFEL
+392 FGALTLIIGQFQL

-412 INRIAVFDET
+412 INRIAILDET
-422 LTELDQKAISESGAS
+422 LTDLEKGAVLESGATKIG
-437 ASESTIE
+437 A
-444 STIDSRLALEGVTL
+444 TIDSRLALEEVTL

-465 TLVTDLSVAI
+465 TLVEDLSVAV
-475 EPNQSLAIVGESGV
+475 EPQQSLAIVGESGV

-499 GLWNQGSGKITRP
+499 GLWSQGSGNIVRP
-512 AADSMLFL
+512 ASDSLLFL

-536 YPQTDSQISDSELE
+536 YPHTDSQIPDEQLE
-550 EALGQVN
+550 EALRQVN
-557 LGNLTEKVGGLDVE
+557 LADLTAKVGGLDVE
-571 LSWSEVLS
+571 LSWSDVLS

-590 LLLSK
+590 LLLTK
-595 PSYGILDEATSA
+595 PSYAILDEATSA
-607 LDIHNEKRLYQMLQ
+607 LDVQNEKRLYRMLQ
-621 QSNTTIVSVGHRPSL
+621 QSDTTIVSVGHRPSL
-636 LQYHQKVLH
+636 LQYHQKVLK
-645 LTGQSQW
+645 LRGQSQW
-652 RVTSVADY
+652 QVLSVEDY
-660 LATLN
+660 LATCN
-665 ELNS
+665 ELDT